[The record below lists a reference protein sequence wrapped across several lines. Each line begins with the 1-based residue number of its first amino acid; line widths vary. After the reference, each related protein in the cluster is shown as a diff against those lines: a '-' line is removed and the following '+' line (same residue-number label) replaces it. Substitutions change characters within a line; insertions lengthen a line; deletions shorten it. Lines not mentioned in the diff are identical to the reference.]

1 MSRGFPGGA
10 SGKEPACQCRR
21 HKRCRFNPWARK
33 IPWRRSWQ
41 PTPVLLPGRSHGQRS
56 LEEYSPWGRKRVG
69 QDWNALAHVHK
80 CQITTI
86 WVRKFCIVIK
96 NFLYLP
102 LFHLK
107 WNCIHFPMLQN
118 IRELTF
124 FSWSHY
130 VLGSSSVTIQS
141 YLIPTTFS
149 EVVKS
154 LQPFCK
160 IKNWS
165 LE

>member
-21 HKRCRFNPWARK
+21 RKRCQFNPWARK
-33 IPWRRSWQ
+33 IPWRRAWQ
-41 PTPVLLPGRSHGQRS
+41 PTPVFLPGRSHGQRS
-56 LEEYSPWGRKRVG
+56 LEDYSPWGPKTVG
-69 QDWNALAHVHK
+69 QDWSNLAYIYK
-80 CQITTI
+80 CQVTTI

-124 FSWSHY
+124 FFLDPLCSGAQFCYYRILFNPYNILW
-130 VLGSSSVTIQS
+130 GSQITATI
-141 YLIPTTFS
+141 F
-149 EVVKS
+149 
-154 LQPFCK
+154 
-160 IKNWS
+160 
-165 LE
+165 